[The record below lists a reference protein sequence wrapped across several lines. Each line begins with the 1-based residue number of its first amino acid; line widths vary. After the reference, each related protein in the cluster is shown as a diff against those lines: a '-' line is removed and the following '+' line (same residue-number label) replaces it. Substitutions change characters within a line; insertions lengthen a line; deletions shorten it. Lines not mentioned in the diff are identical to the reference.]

1 MSDAAQVSAQ
11 LRAFLAEEV
20 FLDRTPETIGE
31 DDDLVEMG
39 MDSLAILR
47 LMLFIE
53 ETFGVDL
60 SDEGLMDEGLSTV
73 KAIAERIAADSG

>member
-1 MSDAAQVSAQ
+1 MSDPTLVSSQ

-31 DDDLVEMG
+31 DEDLVEMG

-60 SDEGLMDEGLSTV
+60 SDEGLLDEGLSTV
-73 KAIAERIAADSG
+73 KAISARIAAAAG